1 MAKRP
6 YHHPNLKDSLLD
18 AAVGLIGEVGVQAFT
33 LREVARR
40 AGVSH
45 NAPYRHFE
53 DKDDLLGAVAAQGF
67 ERLTAALL
75 EAMEGG
81 RTVVERLQR
90 QGTGYVTF
98 ALRFPLHIQVMFE
111 QPQRLDRPEYQAAAR
126 QAFDTLVD
134 AVKAAQAEGGLPA
147 GDPLPWAVVSWSAVH
162 GLAKLAG
169 GGRLPFT
176 AEETIGFTGL
186 LTTVTTIGMRNLPE
200 TQTLP

>member
-1 MAKRP
+1 MTKRP
-6 YHHPNLKDSLLD
+6 YHHPNLKEALLE
-18 AAVGLIGEVGVQAFT
+18 AAVGLIGEVGVHAFT

-67 ERLTAALL
+67 ERLTAALV

-81 RTVVERLQR
+81 ETAVDRLQR
-90 QGTGYVTF
+90 QGTGYVRF
-98 ALRFPLHIQVMFE
+98 ALRFPLHVQLMFE
-111 QPQRLDRPEYQAAAR
+111 QTQRLNRPEYSAAADR
-126 QAFDTLVD
+126 AFETLVE

-147 GDPLPWAVVSWSAVH
+147 GDPLPLAVVSWSAVH

-176 AEETIGFTGL
+176 PEQTLQFTSL
-186 LTTVTTIGMRNLPE
+186 LTNVTTLGMRNLPA
-200 TQTLP
+200 TQTLS